1 MLGLFKWSGFKTH
14 WHLRVLY
21 ISTFLLRTAFGA
33 LLLLIA
39 MYVPTSPAVDVG
51 LDPGITQQS
60 REDFATLLNVAIIAV
75 PYPLAEMVTANYFG
89 ILSDRV
95 GRKPVIVAG
104 TALAAVIVGLYTLS
118 NNVWYLAFMHGIHG
132 IGAAATVAPA
142 IAMIA
147 DHANSCDRGRQM
159 GWFDYSTFLGY
170 ILGAVAGGFMIDL
183 TGARIGFVIITALL
197 IESAA
202 MLYAL
207 VKSERPIVRS
217 QHFGGLAEL
226 KRVFKVRE
234 VRLMFPIWLIIAI
247 LLGLAITYLPR
258 IMLSEDVSGSTIG
271 IMFAAAGVALG
282 LLQPFWGKV
291 SDIVGRIPV
300 MAYGVFSIFGIV
312 VMLVFFPDAAFD
324 ITDEGV
330 DFKLLGMIPL
340 AIMGLGAGAFVP
352 AALALM
358 ADTSDVE
365 CYGATMGLYSFALG
379 FGAFIAEGMG
389 LGIII
394 ASRGESAPTWL
405 LYFAA
410 ALIGLAVVLMV
421 SFFMTTIIK
430 KCLVKARDEGP

>member
-1 MLGLFKWSGFKTH
+1 MVSIFKRRGVKTP

-39 MYVPTSPAVDVG
+39 LYVPITPAVDVG
-51 LDPGITQQS
+51 LDPDMD
-60 REDFATLLNVAIIAV
+60 EDKLEAFATLLNVAIIAV

-89 ILSDRV
+89 TLSDRV
-95 GRKPVIVAG
+95 GRKMVIVGG
-104 TALAAVIVGLYTLS
+104 TTLAAIIVGLYTLS
-118 NNVWYLAFMHGIHG
+118 NDVWYLAFMHGVHG

-147 DHANSCDRGRQM
+147 DHADSCDRGRQM

-170 ILGAVAGGFMIDL
+170 IIGAVVGGFMIDL
-183 TGARIGFVIITALL
+183 TGAKVGFIIIAALL
-197 IESAA
+197 VGSAV
-202 MLYAL
+202 MLYTM
-207 VKSERPIVRS
+207 VKSEKIVRKS
-217 QHFGGLAEL
+217 QHYGGFAEL

-258 IMLSEDVSGSTIG
+258 IMLSEDISGSMIG

-282 LLQPFWGKV
+282 LLQPFWGRV

-312 VMLVFFPDAAFD
+312 VMLVFFPGAAFD
-324 ITDEGV
+324 ITDDGV
-330 DFKLLGMIPL
+330 EFKLLGLIPL

-358 ADTSDVE
+358 ADSSDAE

-389 LGIII
+389 LSIII

-410 ALIGLAVVLMV
+410 ALIGLAVVMMV
-421 SFFMTTIIK
+421 FFFMTTIIK
-430 KCLVKARDEGP
+430 KRLAKA